1 MSAEFHVQELIPA
14 YALGC
19 LDEDDSALV
28 AQHLAACPA
37 CQAELGSYQ
46 ALVAQLALAAPE
58 AVPSPDL
65 HQRLLNRLQ
74 GASPVIQLPQSQ
86 PAWWQQLINL
96 RPRLALAW
104 GVISASLILLLLAS
118 NLLLWQQ
125 INQLQTNQAH
135 TGMRAIPLTSTG
147 IAPGGAGYIIIGADG
162 QNGALVVDRLPVL
175 DPQHQYQLWLIHNE
189 QRTSGAVFSVDDYG
203 YGGTRIKAPGSLFD
217 YSACGVSIEP
227 AGGSLNPTGE
237 RVLSGSLK

>member
-1 MSAEFHVQELIPA
+1 MSADFHVQELIPA

-19 LDEDDSALV
+19 LDEDDRVLV
-28 AQHLAACPA
+28 AQHLAVCPA
-37 CQAELGSYQ
+37 CQAELGSNQ
-46 ALVAQLALAAPE
+46 EIVAQLALAAPE
-58 AVPSPDL
+58 AVPSSDL

-74 GASPVIQLPQSQ
+74 DALPALQLPQPQ
-86 PAWWQQLINL
+86 PSWWQQLINL
-96 RPRLALAW
+96 RPRLTVAW
-104 GVISASLILLLLAS
+104 GVISAILIVLLSVS
-118 NLLLWQQ
+118 NLLLWQR
-125 INQLQTNQAH
+125 INQLQTNQTL
-135 TGMRAIPLTSTG
+135 TGMRAIPMTSTKA
-147 IAPGGAGYIIIGADG
+147 APGGAGYLIIGADG

-189 QRTSGAVFSVDDYG
+189 QRTSGAVFSVDEYG

-227 AGGSLNPTGE
+227 AGGSPNPTGE